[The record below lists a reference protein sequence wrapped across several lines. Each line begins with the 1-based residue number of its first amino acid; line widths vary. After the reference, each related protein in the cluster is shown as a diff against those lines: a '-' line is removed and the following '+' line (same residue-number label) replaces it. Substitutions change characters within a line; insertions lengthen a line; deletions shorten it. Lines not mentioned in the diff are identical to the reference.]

1 MTGVLANSM
10 KQRAKSI
17 TLIPSRGGCFEVTVD
32 GDKIYSKLDTGD
44 FPDEAVLLD
53 MILKRMKK

>member
-10 KQRAKSI
+10 KQRVKSI